1 MQVTIDAKRIL
12 HLLVLLLSSFVIA
25 KLLQSKLD
33 WKPLSAWGLGISI
46 SCQVSNA
53 ILAIMDPESDMNKNT
68 ETDEKK
74 WQEERKRE
82 LERRKEKR
90 IGGREKKKE

>member
-1 MQVTIDAKRIL
+1 
-12 HLLVLLLSSFVIA
+12 
-25 KLLQSKLD
+25 
-33 WKPLSAWGLGISI
+33 
-46 SCQVSNA
+46 
-53 ILAIMDPESDMNKNT
+53 MDPESDMNKNT